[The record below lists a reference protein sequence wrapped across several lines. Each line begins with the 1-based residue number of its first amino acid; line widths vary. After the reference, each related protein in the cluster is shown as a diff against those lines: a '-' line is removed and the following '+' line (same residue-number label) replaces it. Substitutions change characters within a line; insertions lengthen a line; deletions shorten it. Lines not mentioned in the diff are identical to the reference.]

1 MRPILT
7 LSPKSGVPAE
17 WYDPYRDKS
26 TIEFG
31 FRSRRFQTIQRLI
44 EQVLAKKGKCDVLDL
59 GGTESYWLIGEEFIQ
74 ENRGRLAFTLV
85 NSAFQE
91 IQQKD
96 LFSFVQSSAT
106 FPDLLG
112 SRRFD
117 LVHSN
122 SVIEHVG
129 SWHEMEMFAANAR
142 HLGEA
147 YYIQTPNYW
156 FPIEPHFRFPGFQ
169 YLPEAVRAQLMMR
182 FRLGFFPRMSNL
194 DEAKHQIHHHKL
206 LSTRQMRRLFPD
218 GTITHEKFFKLN
230 KSILAV
236 REPTSAR

>member
-31 FRSRRFQTIQRLI
+31 FRARRFQQIQRLI
-44 EQVLAKKGKCDVLDL
+44 EQTLAKKGKCDILDL

-74 ENRGRLAFTLV
+74 ENRNRLSFTLI
-85 NSAFQE
+85 NSAPQE
-91 IQQKD
+91 VRQKD

-106 FPDLLG
+106 LPDLLG
-112 SRRFD
+112 DRRFD

-129 SWHEMEMFAANAR
+129 SWHEMEMFASNAR
-142 HLGEA
+142 RLGEA

-169 YLPEAVRAQLMMR
+169 YLPEAVRAWLMMR

-194 DEAKHQIHHHKL
+194 AEAKDQIYHHRL
-206 LSTRQMRRLFPD
+206 LSTGEMRRLFPD
-218 GTITHEKFFKLN
+218 AEITHEKFFMLK
-230 KSILAV
+230 KSIIAV
-236 REPTSAR
+236 REPASGQ